1 MIKKKLKKNAKQIN
15 NFLRLYLKKQ
25 KKTELLNPIRYG
37 VLNGGKKIRSSIIL
51 SLGKIFGLK
60 IDKLKYLC
68 SAVECIHS
76 YSLIHDD
83 LPCMDNDTLRRG
95 KPTAHIKFGESTAL
109 LAGSSLLT
117 LAFELISDNKF
128 KISNIK
134 KLKLTKLLAISS
146 GHTGIAG
153 GQELDLSF
161 EQKRK
166 NFNEIIKM
174 QKMKTGRLFSY
185 SCEATGIIKGLKKKE
200 IKNLKKI
207 GENIGLLF
215 QVKDDILDQVGNK
228 KKMGKPTK
236 RDFKKGKSTI
246 LNLIGLKKTTHY
258 AQKIRNVLLKDVEKY
273 GRNSNDLR
281 LIINYILDRNY

>member
-1 MIKKKLKKNAKQIN
+1 MIKKLKRNAKLIDD
-15 NFLRLYLKKQ
+15 FLKSYLKSQ
-25 KKTELLNPIRYG
+25 KKTELLNPMRYG
-37 VLNGGKKIRSSIIL
+37 VLDGGKKIRSSIIL
-51 SLGKIFGLK
+51 SLGKIFDLK

-117 LAFELISDNKF
+117 LAFEIISDSKF
-128 KISNIK
+128 KISKNK
-134 KLKLTKLLAISS
+134 KLELIKLLAISS

-153 GQELDLSF
+153 GQELDLAF
-161 EQKRK
+161 EKK
-166 NFNEIIKM
+166 EKSFNEIIKM

-185 SCEATGIIKGLKKKE
+185 SCEATGIIKGLKKNQM
-200 IKNLKKI
+200 KNLNRI

-215 QVKDDILDQVGNK
+215 QIKDDILDLTGNK

-236 RDFKKGKSTI
+236 RDFKKGKSTT
-246 LNLIGLKKTTHY
+246 LSLMGFKKTTQF
-258 AQKIRNVLLKDVEKY
+258 AKKIRNKLLKDIEKY
-273 GRNSNDLR
+273 GRKSNDLR